1 MFVAVFVSVC
11 FWFCLFW
18 FFNHKQFSVDSFS
31 ARRNKFAILQDHSSS
46 KFFLESSR
54 KYRLPSLEEDESFM
68 IFDNVKT
75 INNPHHT
82 SNLRDNLHHSKKNVC
97 KDFALLQHAVQP
109 TTPEPSTRT
118 NCMQHTTDNL
128 QRGLYDKKE
137 KKIH

>member
-1 MFVAVFVSVC
+1 MFRFVSV
-11 FWFCLFW
+11 FVYFGPLTINSSQWILFQQDGKELE
-18 FFNHKQFSVDSFS
+18 FP
-31 ARRNKFAILQDHSSS
+31 ILQDHSSS
-46 KFFLESSR
+46 KFFLENSR

-97 KDFALLQHAVQP
+97 NDFALLAHALQQ

-118 NCMQHTTDNL
+118 NCMQHTTNNL

>member
-1 MFVAVFVSVC
+1 MFRFVSV
-11 FWFCLFW
+11 FVYFGPLTINSSQWILFQQDGKELE
-18 FFNHKQFSVDSFS
+18 FP
-31 ARRNKFAILQDHSSS
+31 ILQDHSSS

-97 KDFALLQHAVQP
+97 KDFALLAHALQQ

-118 NCMQHTTDNL
+118 NCMQHTTNNL

>member
-1 MFVAVFVSVC
+1 MFRFVSV
-11 FWFCLFW
+11 FVYFGPLTINSSQWILFQQDGKELE
-18 FFNHKQFSVDSFS
+18 FP
-31 ARRNKFAILQDHSSS
+31 ILQDHSSS
-46 KFFLESSR
+46 KFFLGNSR

-97 KDFALLQHAVQP
+97 NDFALLAHALQQ

-118 NCMQHTTDNL
+118 NCMQHTTNNL